1 MDTVYLLQ
9 HMHVLPSAE
18 EDVKILGIYRTRELA
33 LAAVERLRSQPG
45 FRDFPNIVDPE
56 VTEEEDGFYIDAY
69 TLDKDHWSE
78 GFITV

>member
-9 HMHVLPSAE
+9 HMHVLPSDE

-69 TLDKDHWSE
+69 RLDKDHWSE

>member
-9 HMHVLPSAE
+9 HMHVLPDGE
-18 EDVKILGIYRTRELA
+18 EDVKMLGIYRTRELA

-56 VTEEEDGFYIDAY
+56 VTEEEEGFYINAY
-69 TLDKDHWSE
+69 RLDKDHWSE

>member
-9 HMHVLPSAE
+9 HIHVLPSAE

-33 LAAVERLRSQPG
+33 LAAVERLWSQPG

-56 VTEEEDGFYIDAY
+56 ATEENDGFYIAAY
-69 TLDKDHWSE
+69 RLDKDHWSE